1 MAATVIGY
9 LPDSILVEVF
19 SFLSVRDLL
28 RSSRVCKHWK
38 RLVLDKALWR
48 NVDLSPHKIN
58 SKVLW
63 HLVRRYLGGSLKA
76 LKVKGLLHSAKKLEF
91 LSQALLQELGKRSP
105 NLLKLCLSETD
116 LRRLRFDSLPSSVKT
131 LELSH
136 CEIPSLWFQGD
147 GTKGNCKLYPKVEH
161 LVLSH
166 VPGFS
171 NLHLETLCRETSL
184 KTLSL
189 TGTYR
194 VTDVGIEK
202 AAEHLKGLQHLRLQG
217 CNITDGAL
225 HVIGRHL
232 KALQKLELVN
242 FRSLTDFG
250 LSCLDSLKDLSS
262 LGLEWCMG
270 LSPGS
275 IISVCTVMPKLLSLN
290 LNGIVF
296 EDQGIHQIL
305 QSLPGCAVTNK
316 MLDLD

>member
-1 MAATVIGY
+1 MAATVIGC

-19 SFLSVRDLL
+19 RFLSVPDLI

-38 RLVLDKALWR
+38 RLVLDKALWK
-48 NVDLSPHKIN
+48 NVDLTPHRIN
-58 SKVLW
+58 SKILW
-63 HLVRRYLGGSLKA
+63 HLVRRYLGGSLKT
-76 LKVKGLLHSAKKLEF
+76 LKVKGLLHSAKKVEF
-91 LSQALLQELGKRSP
+91 LSQALLQELEKRSP

-116 LRRLRFDSLPSSVKT
+116 LRRLKFDSLPSSVKS

-136 CEIPSLWFQGD
+136 CEIPSLWFQGSGLKD
-147 GTKGNCKLYPKVEH
+147 GAKRQVKVEH

-166 VPGFS
+166 VPAFS
-171 NLHLETLCRETSL
+171 NLHLKTLCCNLNL
-184 KTLSL
+184 KSLSL

-194 VTDVGIEK
+194 VTDSGFEK
-202 AAEHLKGLQHLRLQG
+202 AAMHLKNLQYLRLQG
-217 CNITDGAL
+217 CNITDGTL

-232 KALQKLELVN
+232 KALRKLELVN

-250 LSCLDSLKDLSS
+250 LSCLTSLKDLHG

-270 LSPGS
+270 LSS
-275 IISVCTVMPKLLSLN
+275 DAVISVCSTLHNLQSLN

-296 EDQGIHQIL
+296 EDQGIHRIL
-305 QSLPGCAVTNK
+305 QSLPNCAVTNK